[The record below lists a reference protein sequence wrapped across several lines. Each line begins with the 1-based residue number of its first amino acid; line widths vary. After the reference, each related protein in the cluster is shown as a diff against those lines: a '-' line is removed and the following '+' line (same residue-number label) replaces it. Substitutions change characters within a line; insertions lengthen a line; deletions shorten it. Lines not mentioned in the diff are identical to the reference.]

1 MLVVSCFTSTF
12 AGKSR
17 NMENKIKV
25 LKQFHIISILE
36 GASFLLLMFIAMPL
50 KYMADFPEPV
60 KYTGWAHGVL
70 FIAYLVVGLRVAILC
85 RWSIGKV
92 ALAVLASLL
101 PFGPFVFDKK
111 VRQEIEDLELVTVV
125 S

>member
-1 MLVVSCFTSTF
+1 MKNRIT
-12 AGKSR
+12 A
-17 NMENKIKV
+17 

-50 KYMADFPEPV
+50 KYMADYPLPV
-60 KYTGWAHGVL
+60 KYTGWAHGIL
-70 FIAYLVVGLRVAILC
+70 FVAYLIVGLRVAILC
-85 RWSIGKV
+85 KWPIGKV

-101 PFGPFVFDKK
+101 PFGPFVFDKTVK
-111 VRQEIEDLELVTVV
+111 KEIAELELAVAT

>member
-1 MLVVSCFTSTF
+1 
-12 AGKSR
+12 
-17 NMENKIKV
+17 MENKIKA

-50 KYMADFPEPV
+50 KYMADYPLPV

-70 FIAYLVVGLRVAILC
+70 FIAYLIVGLRVAVLC
-85 RWSIGKV
+85 KWPIGKV

-101 PFGPFVFDKK
+101 PFGPFVFDRTVKK
-111 VRQEIEDLELVTVV
+111 EIAEREAAVVV

>member
-1 MLVVSCFTSTF
+1 
-12 AGKSR
+12 
-17 NMENKIKV
+17 
-25 LKQFHIISILE
+25 
-36 GASFLLLMFIAMPL
+36 MPL
-50 KYMADFPEPV
+50 KYMAGYELPV

-70 FIAYLVVGLRVAILC
+70 FIAYLIVGLRVAILC
-85 RWSIGKV
+85 KWSIGKV

-111 VRQEIEDLELVTVV
+111 VRNEIEELELVAVV

>member
-1 MLVVSCFTSTF
+1 
-12 AGKSR
+12 
-17 NMENKIKV
+17 MENKIKA

-50 KYMADFPEPV
+50 KYMADYPLPV

-70 FIAYLVVGLRVAILC
+70 FIAYLVVGLRVAIMC
-85 RWSIGKV
+85 KWSLGKV

-111 VRQEIEDLELVTVV
+111 VKEEIQELELVALK

>member
-1 MLVVSCFTSTF
+1 
-12 AGKSR
+12 
-17 NMENKIKV
+17 MENKLKA

-36 GASFLLLMFIAMPL
+36 GISFLLLMFIAMPL
-50 KYMADFPEPV
+50 KYMADFPGPV

-70 FIAYLVVGLRVAILC
+70 FIAYLIVGLRVAILC
-85 RWSIGKV
+85 KWSIGKV

-111 VRQEIEDLELVTVV
+111 VKEEIHDLEVRIA
-125 S
+125 